1 MSTTTIK
8 SGNPGQMLERM
19 AADTLTGDVRDVILQ
34 FIKWETAAKPWNQRS
49 ADEQQK
55 TLNRVTNVAENLVR
69 QAVKLIATHGMT
81 AVPGALESVTIKDGV
96 KAALLLSKAD
106 DAWVAAA
113 KHQGGPITLILSS
126 MDDFMGQREEIEIY
140 VEENQM
146 ILPLDSEE
154 EAERAQGD
162 AYRDGFV
169 DGYEDG
175 EKAAVPVAYWVPTD
189 DETPAPRFATA
200 AEALIDAGAATYEP
214 RMVTRSDW
222 TTPQWGVMLA
232 VTAAAGHEVHLFA
245 TLGAA
250 SKFAA
255 KAKKEGQEAALAD
268 LVAAGT

>member
-1 MSTTTIK
+1 MSTTIK

-69 QAVKLIATHGMT
+69 QAVKLIATHGLP

-96 KAALLLSKAD
+96 KAALLLSKSD

-113 KHQGGPITLILSS
+113 KHQGGAITLILAS
-126 MDDFMGQREEIEIY
+126 MEQFMGQREEIEIY

-146 ILPLDSEE
+146 VLPLDDEGAEASDEE
-154 EAERAQGD
+154 KFLGGVQWSGTEIEEMAASSLAYWIPTGD
-162 AYRDGFV
+162 AS
-169 DGYEDG
+169 E
-175 EKAAVPVAYWVPTD
+175 
-189 DETPAPRFATA
+189 APRFATA
-200 AEALIDAGAATYEP
+200 AEAMIDAGAATYEP
-214 RMVTRSDW
+214 RMVARSDW
-222 TTPQWGVMLA
+222 AMPQWGVMLA
-232 VTAAAGHEVHLFA
+232 VSATEGRPVHFFA

-250 SKFAA
+250 AAFAA
-255 KAKKEGQEAALAD
+255 KAKKDGQEAALAE
-268 LVAAGT
+268 LIGAGT